1 MQTVVGL
8 FIVLVIALSMGLQFS
23 NFQKEGFT
31 VKAKAKVASKKPE
44 EIIEPEENVESMVNM
59 SMFDDAPAYY

>member
-23 NFQKEGFT
+23 TFQKEGFT
-31 VKAKAKVASKKPE
+31 VKAKARVKSKAPE
-44 EIIEPEENVESMVNM
+44 EIIEPEEIVDSMVNTGR
-59 SMFDDAPAYY
+59 FDDVPAGY